1 MAFKM
6 TGPPYNIDNTP
17 IYSKDMDENILGM
30 AQSNGT
36 ILVNKD
42 VSPLDLKKNK
52 TVEHEMIH
60 INQMK
65 RGDLDYDQKNVYW
78 KGKRYPRSK
87 MDEGAKNLPW
97 EVEAYKKQ

>member
-17 IYSKDMDENILGM
+17 IYSKDMDNNVLGM

-42 VSPLDLKKNK
+42 VSPIELKKNK
-52 TVEHEMIH
+52 TVEHELIH
-60 INQMK
+60 IDQMK
-65 RGDLDYDQKNVYW
+65 RGDLGYDESNVYW
-78 KGKRYPRSK
+78 KGKKYPRSK
-87 MDEGAKNLPW
+87 MNEGAKTLPW
-97 EVEAYKKQ
+97 EKEAYKKQ

>member
-17 IYSKDMDENILGM
+17 IYSKDMDNNILGM

-42 VSPLDLKKNK
+42 VSPIELKKNK
-52 TVEHEMIH
+52 TVEHELIH
-60 INQMK
+60 IDQMK
-65 RGDLDYDQKNVYW
+65 RGDLGYDESNVYW
-78 KGKRYPRSK
+78 RGKKYPRSK
-87 MDEGAKNLPW
+87 MNEGAKTLPW
-97 EVEAYKKQ
+97 EAEAYKKQ

>member
-60 INQMK
+60 IKQMK

-87 MDEGAKNLPW
+87 MNEGAKNLPW

>member
-17 IYSKDMDENILGM
+17 IYSKDMDNNVLGM

-42 VSPLDLKKNK
+42 VPPIELKKNK
-52 TVEHEMIH
+52 TVEHELIH
-60 INQMK
+60 IDQMK
-65 RGDLDYDQKNVYW
+65 RGDLGYDESNVYW
-78 KGKRYPRSK
+78 KGKKYPRSK
-87 MDEGAKNLPW
+87 MNEGAKTLPW
-97 EVEAYKKQ
+97 EAEAYKKQ

>member
-87 MDEGAKNLPW
+87 MDEGARNLPW

>member
-42 VSPLDLKKNK
+42 VSLLDLKKNK

-87 MDEGAKNLPW
+87 MNEGARNLPW